1 MVKVG
6 DRVRFLNAT
15 GGGVVSKIVSR
26 EMVLVTDE
34 DGFDVPTLARE
45 CVVVDAAADRKES
58 KSEEVRPVSDKIEN
72 LKPES
77 AEEDDDDEYEP
88 GEETQEGETLN
99 VFLAYLPHD
108 VKRLS
113 VTNYDCYLINDSNY
127 YLGYNV
133 ANGNGSMFISR
144 AAGFIQPNTKLLL
157 EEVNKDQLND
167 LEILRV
173 QLMPFKQKKAYK
185 GKPAFDVQVKVNPVK
200 FYKLHSFVENDYF
213 DEDALLF
220 PIVKND
226 GAWGEEISAE
236 KMKEVLKDKE
246 TKFPAKVSVSSKPK
260 QDVVEI
266 DLHINQL
273 LDNTTGMNNGDMLQ
287 YQLDKFNEV
296 MGQYAKQKGQKIV
309 FIHGKGDG
317 VLRKEI
323 LSQLKK
329 KYASCYVQDASFLE
343 YGYGATMVTIK

>member
-1 MVKVG
+1 MLKVG

-15 GGGVVSKIVSR
+15 GGGVISKIVSR
-26 EMVLVTDE
+26 EMVLVTDD

-45 CVVVDAAADRKES
+45 CVVVEGADDRKEEAS
-58 KSEEVRPVSDKIEN
+58 KPAENVVAGGKGKIED
-72 LKPES
+72 LTPES
-77 AEEDDDDEYEP
+77 EDDEYDP
-88 GEETQEGETLN
+88 GEETSEGETLN
-99 VFLAYLPHD
+99 VFLAYLPQD
-108 VKRLS
+108 PKRLS
-113 VTNYDCYLINDSNY
+113 ITDYDCYLVNDSNY

-144 AAGFIQPNTKLLL
+144 ATGFIQPNTKLLL
-157 EEVNKDQLND
+157 EEIKKDQLND

-173 QLMPFKQKKAYK
+173 QLMPFKQQKAYK
-185 GKPAFDVQVKVNPVK
+185 GKSAYDVQIKVNPVK
-200 FYKLHSFVENDYF
+200 FYKLHSFTENDYF
-213 DEDALLF
+213 EEDALLF

-226 GAWGEEISAE
+226 GVLEQEVTAE
-236 KMKEVLKDKE
+236 KVSEVLKNKE

-260 QDVVEI
+260 QDIVEI

-273 LDNTTGMNNGDMLQ
+273 LDDTTGMNNADMLR
-287 YQLDKFNEV
+287 YQLDKCDEV
-296 MGQYAKQKGQKIV
+296 MTQYIKHKGQKIV

-317 VLRKEI
+317 VLRKEV
-323 LSQLKK
+323 LSLLKK

>member
-15 GGGVVSKIVSR
+15 GGGVVSKIVNR
-26 EMVLVTDE
+26 EMVLVTDD
-34 DGFDVPTLARE
+34 DGFDVPTLVRE
-45 CVVVDAAADRKES
+45 CVVVDSGENRSENKSAASQNIPSKE
-58 KSEEVRPVSDKIEN
+58 KKIEDVV
-72 LKPES
+72 PEQ
-77 AEEDDDDEYEP
+77 EDDDYDP
-88 GEETQEGETLN
+88 GEETKEGETLN
-99 VFLAYLPHD
+99 VFLAYLPQD
-108 VKRLS
+108 PKKLS
-113 VTNYDCYLINDSNY
+113 VTDYDCYLVNDSNY

-133 ANGNGSMFISR
+133 ASGNGSMFISR

-157 EEVNKDQLND
+157 EEVKKEQLND

-185 GKPAFDVQVKVNPVK
+185 VKPAYDAQIKINPVK
-200 FYKLHSFVENDYF
+200 FYKLHSFTENDYF
-213 DEDALLF
+213 EEDAMLF

-226 GAWGEEISAE
+226 GLVEREISAE
-236 KMKEVLKDKE
+236 SVSEILKNKE
-246 TKFPAKVSVSSKPK
+246 TKLPAKVSVSSKPK
-260 QDVVEI
+260 QEIVEI
-266 DLHINQL
+266 DLHIEQL
-273 LDNTTGMNNGDMLQ
+273 LDNTTGMSNGDMLQ
-287 YQLDKFNEV
+287 YQIDKFHEV
-296 MGQYAKQKGQKIV
+296 MQQYAKSKGQKIV

-323 LSQLKK
+323 LQQLKH

>member
-58 KSEEVRPVSDKIEN
+58 KAEEVRPVPDKIEN

-77 AEEDDDDEYEP
+77 AEEEDDDEYDP

-226 GAWGEEISAE
+226 GVVEREMTAE
-236 KMKEVLKDKE
+236 SFSEVLKSKE
-246 TKFPAKVSVSSKPK
+246 TKLPAKVSVSSKPK

-273 LDNTTGMNNGDMLQ
+273 LDNTTGMSNGDMLQ

>member
-15 GGGVVSKIVSR
+15 GGGTVTKIINR
-26 EMVLVTDE
+26 ELVLVTDE

-45 CVVVDAAADRKES
+45 CVIVETETTVHTQTKEKEKEIQTLDDFVEKEKQEDAS
-58 KSEEVRPVSDKIEN
+58 YVPQ
-72 LKPES
+72 
-77 AEEDDDDEYEP
+77 
-88 GEETQEGETLN
+88 EETPEGESMNLLLA
-99 VFLAYLPHD
+99 FLPQNE
-108 VKRLS
+108 KMLS
-113 VTNYDCYLINDSNY
+113 STNFDAFLVNDSNY
-127 YLGYNV
+127 YLAYNIAV
-133 ANGNGSMFISR
+133 MVGTKFVSKAV
-144 AAGFIQPNTKLLL
+144 GFIQPNTKILLQ
-157 EEVNKDQLND
+157 EVERNDLND
-167 LEILRV
+167 WEQLRV
-173 QLMPFKQKKAYK
+173 QALALKQKRTYTL
-185 GKPAFDVQVKVNPVK
+185 KPAYDVQIKLNAVK

-226 GAWGEEISAE
+226 GVVEREMTAE
-236 KMKEVLKDKE
+236 SFSEVLKDKE

-273 LDNTTGMNNGDMLQ
+273 LDNTTGMSNGDILQ